1 MSMSWEELPIIF
13 LCNDTSKI
21 SIVLDFHIDTTVVG
35 PNIWVLV
42 MHDLMHHVDMYCY
55 DSKWKHE
62 NTTAVDVA
70 IMYVNL
76 LAGVLI
82 LGQK

>member
-1 MSMSWEELPIIF
+1 MGGTVNHF
-13 LCNDTSKI
+13 LCNDASKI
-21 SIVLDFHIDTTVVG
+21 SIVLDSHIDTTVVD
-35 PNIWVLV
+35 PNIWVLI
-42 MHDLMHHVDMYCY
+42 MHDLMHHVDMNCY